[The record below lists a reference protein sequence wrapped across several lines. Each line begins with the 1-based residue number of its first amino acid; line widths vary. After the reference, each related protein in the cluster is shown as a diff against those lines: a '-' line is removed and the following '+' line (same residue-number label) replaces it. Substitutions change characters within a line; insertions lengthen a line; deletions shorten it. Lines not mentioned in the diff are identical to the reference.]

1 MRRKF
6 ADAQRIRTIDF
17 ARSGIDGTGSLS
29 PRARRTLAVYLIL
42 VKMGYAGAYAPMGA
56 IADAVYR
63 SSNGEAK
70 SIRTL
75 ERANDELVTTGF
87 IAISN
92 FRPDKW
98 SRITFNLAA
107 FSYWTGKRAE
117 NVQPLPTPSHNVV
130 SRETMCDKSRHTTSC
145 RASDR
150 TRDISRVNSPNID
163 QRREEE
169 PRAGARA
176 NNKPPRRKRNPVL
189 FSVMTVLGKMN
200 LYRADRK
207 RARARAEVEVKAA
220 GAGVELINPSGVDWQ
235 FWETRWGEM
244 SIERKEATA
253 RAEIIPYLL
262 SREKPV
268 FHEPPRETPISEKP
282 SADAIRAVRMQLEA
296 CVSLPPEEPA
306 PSPPEAA
313 PPEENWEGSE
323 DELAILLEAAAA
335 ARARRVNGV

>member
-1 MRRKF
+1 MRQKF

-17 ARSGIDGTGSLS
+17 ARSGIEGTGSLS
-29 PRARRTLAVYLIL
+29 PRARRTLRIYVILI
-42 VKMGYAGAYAPMGA
+42 KMGYSGCYAPMGA

-63 SSNGEAK
+63 SSNGESK

-75 ERANDELVTTGF
+75 QRANDELSSAGF
-87 IAISN
+87 ITISQ

-98 SRITFNLAA
+98 SRITFVSAA
-107 FSYWTGKRAE
+107 FSYWTGKRSE
-117 NVQPLPTPSHNVV
+117 NVQPLPTQSHNVV

-150 TRDISRVNSPNID
+150 TRDISRVNSQNID

-189 FSVMTVLGKMN
+189 FSVMTVLGKMS

-268 FHEPPRETPISEKP
+268 VPEPPRETLVTDRP
-282 SADAIRAVRMQLEA
+282 SAEEIRAVRMQLA
-296 CVSLPPEEPA
+296 SRVSLPQEIAPA
-306 PSPPEAA
+306 PPEAA
-313 PPEENWEGSE
+313 QNWEGSE
-323 DELAILLEAAAA
+323 EELAILLEAAARA
-335 ARARRVNGV
+335 ARRVNGV